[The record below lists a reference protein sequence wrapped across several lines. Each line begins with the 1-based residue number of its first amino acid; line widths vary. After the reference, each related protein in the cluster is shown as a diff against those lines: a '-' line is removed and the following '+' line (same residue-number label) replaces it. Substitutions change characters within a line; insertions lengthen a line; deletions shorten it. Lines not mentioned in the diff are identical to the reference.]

1 MNILDVSAAAN
12 TIFQNSTIVLSNANG
27 TVAKSI
33 SGNSNL
39 FHNIVVDNA
48 NLTVNGENSFNKL
61 TINGQLTLNGNNSL
75 DSLRLSDVSTLT
87 VAENTT
93 QVLNNS
99 FEALGSVGNLITIQ
113 SSGTTNGN
121 LFADNNNIRFCF
133 DYLDVVNISVS
144 GATGFLSGDNSNIN
158 ANSTGWIEL
167 DCDDAL
173 FPSFDIE
180 FPCAMGQTRFID
192 TSTGFPT
199 EWNWSF
205 GNLQFP
211 EENFSSQ
218 QNPFHNFRFEGEY
231 EVVFNVKNNQFDETI
246 TRTVNIINYERGLG
260 VPSININGSR
270 LTSSVIAPNYQ
281 WYFNNTVI
289 PGATDRI
296 YEIRNPGLYH
306 VTVSDENCLFLS
318 DGTAVTSISQEQLSG
333 NINIYPNPSS
343 GTVNIS
349 LDSEINGQVNITIYD
364 LLGNRIEDFSW
375 QKQNE
380 QFLQQFRLSTLSKG
394 IYNVVLQLNGT
405 PFVRK
410 LVIAE

>member
-113 SSGTTNGN
+113 SSGTSNGN

-246 TRTVNIINYERGLG
+246 TRTVNIINYESGLG

-318 DGTAVTSISQEQLSG
+318 DGTAVTSIGQEQLSG